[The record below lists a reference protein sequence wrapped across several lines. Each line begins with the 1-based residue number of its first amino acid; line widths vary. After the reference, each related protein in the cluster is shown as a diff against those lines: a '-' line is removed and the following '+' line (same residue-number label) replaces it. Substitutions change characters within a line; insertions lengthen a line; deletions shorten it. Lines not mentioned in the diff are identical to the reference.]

1 MKWRWER
8 EGEGGGGTEGR
19 GRAERG
25 RGLSERGAGSE
36 HVGRQQGEGRGVGVA
51 RAFLCSFLGL
61 LGAALGAAA
70 LAEAGLALS
79 APLAISA
86 RRSRILA
93 SRLARSSSHA
103 ADA

>member
-1 MKWRWER
+1 MNCKYMTRSQN
-8 EGEGGGGTEGR
+8 T
-19 GRAERG
+19 
-25 RGLSERGAGSE
+25 
-36 HVGRQQGEGRGVGVA
+36 GVEASFVLFPLIA
-51 RAFLCSFLGL
+51 TPLFLCSFLGL